1 MNIESSSLSLCT
13 GVGHKRNS
21 TCIQPFQPPRKRIKQ
36 EINPQTISST
46 FPFWQEL
53 SNYQDI
59 ILKIGSYLRIKD
71 LLHLEATHQ
80 AQSNYNKD
88 FWTQKRKASVSNWA
102 MCEKE
107 PHQDKW
113 DVCLNS
119 ALKRTVKELAAN
131 SLQTNVPLA
140 QNIFLYSQGLF
151 KRFPLYG
158 CYVESE
164 IAKLTNSSPNIL
176 NRLQTQKD
184 EIYYLALQ
192 KKGGELILQTLFE
205 IHNYLLQ
212 PNARSYH
219 LISQYATEA
228 INQKAYCI
236 SLFALKLFYQKI
248 AHANLNNDQRNLL
261 EDLSLQAAKKG
272 YFLALDLLLSHY
284 SPADVQK
291 LIDQGLC
298 YAPVLAHQAV
308 QFFSTQQWGKADALL
323 VEAIAKYGNKVP
335 ANVLDN
341 AAYIKTHLKQYSE
354 ADALYAQAI
363 VKYGPQVPAYILDNA
378 AFVKIELK
386 QYSEADALYSQA
398 IAKYEPQVPALVLDP
413 AAYIKMQL
421 KQYSEADALYAQAI
435 VKYGPQV
442 PAYVLKYSAF
452 VKKKLKQYFEAD
464 ALYAQAI
471 AKYEPQVPAEVLDN
485 AAYIKMQLKQYS
497 QADALYA
504 QAIVKCGPQ
513 VPAYIL
519 GNAAFV
525 KKELKQYSEA
535 DALYAQTIAKL
546 EPQVPANVLANSAF
560 VKKELKQYPEADD
573 LYARAIAKDGDQ
585 ITAYALA
592 DSAFVKKEL
601 KQYPEADALY
611 AQAIA
616 KLGPQVPADVLEA
629 AAQVKLQLKE

>member
-36 EINPQTISST
+36 EIKPQTISST

-53 SNYQDI
+53 SNYRDI

-80 AQSNYNKD
+80 VQSNYTKD
-88 FWTQKRKASVSNWA
+88 FWIQKKKNSVPNWA

-119 ALKRTVKELAAN
+119 ALKRSVKELAAN

-164 IAKLTNSSPNIL
+164 IAKLASSSPNIL
-176 NRLQTQKD
+176 NELQSQKN
-184 EIYYLALQ
+184 EIYHLALQ

-205 IHNYLLQ
+205 IHNYLSQ
-212 PNARSYH
+212 PNARSYY

-236 SLFALKLFYQKI
+236 SLFALKLFYQK
-248 AHANLNNDQRNLL
+248 ASHADLNTEQQNLL

-298 YAPVLAHQAV
+298 YAPVLAKHALS
-308 QFFSTQQWGKADALL
+308 FFSTQQWGKADALL

-335 ANVLDN
+335 ARVLDT
-341 AAYIKTHLKQYSE
+341 AAHI
-354 ADALYAQAI
+354 
-363 VKYGPQVPAYILDNA
+363 
-378 AFVKIELK
+378 KIELK
-386 QYSEADALYSQA
+386 QYSEADALYAKA
-398 IAKYEPQVPALVLDP
+398 IAEYGDLVPATTLENYTFV
-413 AAYIKMQL
+413 KGEL
-421 KQYSEADALYAQAI
+421 KQYPEADALCT
-435 VKYGPQV
+435 
-442 PAYVLKYSAF
+442 
-452 VKKKLKQYFEAD
+452 
-464 ALYAQAI
+464 QAI
-471 AKYEPQVPAEVLDN
+471 A
-485 AAYIKMQLKQYS
+485 QYGDHVTTS
-497 QADALYA
+497 ALN
-504 QAIVKCGPQ
+504 
-513 VPAYIL
+513 
-519 GNAAFV
+519 NAAFV
-525 KKELKQYSEA
+525 KKELKQYCEA
-535 DALYAQTIAKL
+535 DALYT
-546 EPQVPANVLANSAF
+546 
-560 VKKELKQYPEADD
+560 
-573 LYARAIAKDGDQ
+573 
-585 ITAYALA
+585 
-592 DSAFVKKEL
+592 
-601 KQYPEADALY
+601 
-611 AQAIA
+611 QAIA
-616 KLGPQVPADVLEA
+616 KYGNRVPADVLEA

>member
-1 MNIESSSLSLCT
+1 MNIQSSSLSLCT

-36 EINPQTISST
+36 EIKPQTISST

-53 SNYQDI
+53 SNYRDI

-80 AQSNYNKD
+80 AQSNYTKD
-88 FWTQKRKASVSNWA
+88 FWIQKKKNSVPNWA

-119 ALKRTVKELAAN
+119 ALKRSVKELAAN
-131 SLQTNVPLA
+131 SAGVNVSLA

-158 CYVESE
+158 CYVKSE
-164 IAKLTNSSPNIL
+164 IAKLASSSPNIL
-176 NRLQTQKD
+176 NELKSQKD
-184 EIYYLALQ
+184 EIYQLALQ

-205 IHNYLLQ
+205 IHNYLSQ
-212 PNARSYH
+212 PNARSYY

-298 YAPVLAHQAV
+298 YAPVLAKQAV
-308 QFFSTQQWGKADALL
+308 QFFSTQQWGQADALL

-335 ANVLDN
+335 AEVLDN

-363 VKYGPQVPAYILDNA
+363 VKYGPQVPALVLGNA

-386 QYSEADALYSQA
+386 QYPEVDALCAQA
-398 IAKYEPQVPALVLDP
+398 IA
-413 AAYIKMQL
+413 
-421 KQYSEADALYAQAI
+421 
-435 VKYGPQV
+435 KYGPQV
-442 PAYVLKYSAF
+442 PAYILDNAAF
-452 VKKKLKQYFEAD
+452 VKKELKQYFEAD

-471 AKYEPQVPAEVLDN
+471 AKY
-485 AAYIKMQLKQYS
+485 
-497 QADALYA
+497 
-504 QAIVKCGPQ
+504 
-513 VPAYIL
+513 
-519 GNAAFV
+519 
-525 KKELKQYSEA
+525 
-535 DALYAQTIAKL
+535 

-560 VKKELKQYPEADD
+560 VKKELKQYPEADA
-573 LYARAIAKDGDQ
+573 LCAQAIAKYGEQVPASVLCNSAFVKKELKQYSEADALCAQAIAKYGEQ
-585 ITAYALA
+585 VPAYVLTHY
-592 DSAFVKKEL
+592 AFVKKEL

-616 KLGPQVPADVLEA
+616 KYGHQVPADVLEA
-629 AAQVKLQLKE
+629 SAQVKLQLKE

>member
-1 MNIESSSLSLCT
+1 MNIPTSSLPLCT
-13 GVGHKRNS
+13 GVGYKRNS

-36 EINPQTISST
+36 EINPQTISSA

-53 SNYQDI
+53 SNYKDI
-59 ILKIGSYLRIKD
+59 ILKISSYLRIKD
-71 LLHLEATHQ
+71 LLHLEATHK
-80 AQSNYNKD
+80 AQGNYTKD
-88 FWTQKRKASVSNWA
+88 FWIQKKKDSVPNWA

-113 DVCLNS
+113 NVCLTS
-119 ALKRTVKELAAN
+119 ALKRCVKELAAN
-131 SLQTNVPLA
+131 SMGINVPLA

-158 CYVESE
+158 CYVKSE
-164 IAKLTNSSPNIL
+164 ITKLANNSPNIL
-176 NRLQTQKD
+176 NELQSQKD
-184 EIYYLALQ
+184 EIYQLALQ

-205 IHNYLLQ
+205 IHNYLSQ
-212 PNARSYH
+212 PNARSYY

-236 SLFALKLFYQKI
+236 SLFALKLFYQKNS
-248 AHANLNNDQRNLL
+248 HANLNNDQRNLL

-298 YAPVLAHQAV
+298 YAPVLAQQAV
-308 QFFSTQQWGKADALL
+308 QFFSTQQWRQADALL

-335 ANVLDN
+335 AKVLNN
-341 AAYIKTHLKQYSE
+341 AAYIKMRLKQYSE

-363 VKYGPQVPAYILDNA
+363 VKYGPQVSAYILD
-378 AFVKIELK
+378 
-386 QYSEADALYSQA
+386 
-398 IAKYEPQVPALVLDP
+398 
-413 AAYIKMQL
+413 
-421 KQYSEADALYAQAI
+421 
-435 VKYGPQV
+435 
-442 PAYVLKYSAF
+442 
-452 VKKKLKQYFEAD
+452 
-464 ALYAQAI
+464 
-471 AKYEPQVPAEVLDN
+471 
-485 AAYIKMQLKQYS
+485 
-497 QADALYA
+497 
-504 QAIVKCGPQ
+504 
-513 VPAYIL
+513 
-519 GNAAFV
+519 NAAFV

-535 DALYAQTIAKL
+535 DALYAQAIAKYG
-546 EPQVPANVLANSAF
+546 PQVPAYVLKYSAF
-560 VKKELKQYPEADD
+560 VKKELKQYFEADA
-573 LYARAIAKDGDQ
+573 LYAQAIAKYGPQVPADVL
-585 ITAYALA
+585 T

-616 KLGPQVPADVLEA
+616 KYGPQVPADVLTNSAFIKIQLKQYSEGDALYAQAIAKYGPQVPAYILANSAFVKKELKQYFEADALYAPAIAKYGDQVPAYVLVNSAFVKKELKQYPEADALHAQAIAKYGDQVPASVLANSAFVKQELKQYPEADALYAQAIAKYGHQVPADVLEA